1 MSVPEDNELESYIG
15 KVYNQ
20 DTVTQINRKF
30 APWTISL
37 CPEDEFYLEYYCE
50 NQIRCVVSNGKI
62 SKLCFG

>member
-30 APWTISL
+30 AP
-37 CPEDEFYLEYYCE
+37 
-50 NQIRCVVSNGKI
+50 
-62 SKLCFG
+62 